1 MKRRYNH
8 KLVIA
13 KLVIAAAGTQWFSN
27 FPVVAKA
34 VHYVCAAQKDERN
47 GFPHTAA
54 MEWRHAAELFASN
67 TLAAEYCWQQ
77 WERTLNLPRW
87 LAGPSKVSG

>member
-1 MKRRYNH
+1 MKCRCNH

-13 KLVIAAAGTQWFSN
+13 AVGTQRFSN
-27 FPVVAKA
+27 VPVVAKA

-77 WERTLNLPRW
+77 WERILHLPRW
-87 LAGPSKVSG
+87 LAGPSRDSG